1 MPLPHGSIEQS
12 PTGLRIVIEREVA
25 FGLEEIWN
33 AFTTPEG
40 LEPWVGVLRG
50 NREAGNLRFS
60 MVEEGKE
67 AEPATLEIIRCRA
80 PHELAFTTNSE
91 YGAWHLG
98 LELSRQDGVSS
109 IRFIQELGLT
119 DDPSSIGPGWEYYV
133 QRAIVSLE
141 GDDVDSVKWDDYYPA
156 LAAAYAKAPE

>member
-12 PTGLRIVIEREVA
+12 PTGLRIVIEREVE

-67 AEPATLEIIRCRA
+67 AEPAALE
-80 PHELAFTTNSE
+80 
-91 YGAWHLG
+91 
-98 LELSRQDGVSS
+98 SS
-109 IRFIQELGLT
+109 VAGHRMNW
-119 DDPSSIGPGWEYYV
+119 PSPRTASTARGTSGSNCPVRTG
-133 QRAIVSLE
+133 
-141 GDDVDSVKWDDYYPA
+141 
-156 LAAAYAKAPE
+156 